1 MKIAIYFDNNQLQGG
16 AFNYALNIVK
26 ILEDEKFNNH
36 EFVLIT
42 ESKKNFSFLN
52 NRKFKVFFYKKKL
65 RDKIYYK
72 LSDIKFIKKFFIIF
86 KLTSYL

>member
-42 ESKKNFSFLN
+42 DSKK
-52 NRKFKVFFYKKKL
+52 KF
-65 RDKIYYK
+65 
-72 LSDIKFIKKFFIIF
+72 
-86 KLTSYL
+86 